1 MTWLMDTAAT
11 FVSVGLTRDSTH
23 ASKGLWYSD
32 CACNHQLLSEAQTH
46 PLLPLLPSLSSSS
59 PKSSSASFA
68 QAWRPTLIVLKSSC
82 SAFTP
87 PFLSVPM
94 LCLEVF
100 DGPSISSWRLFGLCS
115 FVCYFLNVCVCG
127 FLFHNSV
134 LITLFCPERDLDWI
148 TLMKQR
154 LPPFTH
160 PYRWF

>member
-1 MTWLMDTAAT
+1 MQAKDCDTVIVPAIISCSQRLRPIPC
-11 FVSVGLTRDSTH
+11 FPSSPLFPPHPLKVPQQVLHRHEGPP
-23 ASKGLWYSD
+23 WMYSNPP
-32 CACNHQLLSEAQTH
+32 ALLSPH
-46 PLLPLLPSLSSSS
+46 LSYLFQS
-59 PKSSSASFA
+59 P
-68 QAWRPTLIVLKSSC
+68 RCSC
-82 SAFTP
+82 
-87 PFLSVPM
+87 PM

-134 LITLFCPERDLDWI
+134 LIMLFCPERDLDWI